1 MREFA
6 PMSLRHLLFAAAA
19 MSLMLGGCASGFGP
33 MIQAEIDGP
42 AVDGYPVPVTPASA
56 RPGDWGPA
64 IVIPAVMSEAVA
76 GQDSPY
82 RLDSGDRIRVFVY
95 GQPSLSRLYIVD
107 PDGKISV
114 PLIGTISARG
124 KTTTQL
130 QGIIRSRLGS
140 EYVKDPQVSVDIQ
153 QNRPFFIFGEVRNA
167 GQYPYVSGMTVETAV
182 AIGGGYTERASD
194 RSFRITRKV
203 DGLVQEI
210 EAPGIAPI
218 RPGDTVYVF
227 ERYF

>member
-1 MREFA
+1 
-6 PMSLRHLLFAAAA
+6 MSLRHRLFAALAA
-19 MSLMLGGCASGFGP
+19 SLMLGGCASGFGP
-33 MIQAEIDGP
+33 QIQGEIDGP
-42 AVDGYPVPVTPASA
+42 AADGYPVPVTTASA
-56 RPGDWGPA
+56 SPRDWGPA
-64 IVIPAVMSEAVA
+64 VVIPAVMSETVA
-76 GQDSPY
+76 ERNGPY

-124 KTTTQL
+124 KTTTEL
-130 QGIIRSRLGS
+130 QGLIRSRLGS

-153 QNRPFFIFGEVRNA
+153 QNRPFFVFGEVRNA

-194 RSFRITRKV
+194 RSFRITRKI
-203 DGLVQEI
+203 DGVVQEI
-210 EAPGIAPI
+210 EAPGIAAI

>member
-1 MREFA
+1 
-6 PMSLRHLLFAAAA
+6 MSLRHHLLAATAA
-19 MSLMLGGCASGFGP
+19 SLMLGGCASGFEP
-33 MIQAEIDGP
+33 QIQSEAGG
-42 AVDGYPVPVTPASA
+42 AVADGYPVPLTTGSA
-56 RPGDWGPA
+56 GPRGWGPPT
-64 IVIPAVMSEAVA
+64 VIPAVMSETVA
-76 GQDSPY
+76 EHDGPY

-140 EYVKDPQVSVDIQ
+140 EYVKDPQVTVDIQ
-153 QNRPFFIFGEVRNA
+153 QNRPFFILGEVRNA

-182 AIGGGYTERASD
+182 AIGGGYTERASE
-194 RSFRITRKV
+194 RSFRVTRKV
-203 DGLVQEI
+203 DGVVQEI
-210 EAPGIAPI
+210 EAPGDLLL

>member
-1 MREFA
+1 
-6 PMSLRHLLFAAAA
+6 MSLRHLLFAATAA
-19 MSLMLGGCASGFGP
+19 SLMLGGCASGFGP
-33 MIQAEIDGP
+33 VVQAEIDGP
-42 AVDGYPVPVTPASA
+42 IVDGYPVPVTTASA
-56 RPGDWGPA
+56 SLRDWGPA
-64 IVIPAVMSEAVA
+64 VIIPAVMSETMAEHN
-76 GQDSPY
+76 GPY

-124 KTTTQL
+124 KTTNEL

-153 QNRPFFIFGEVRNA
+153 QNRPFFILGEVRNA

-194 RSFRITRKV
+194 RSFRITRKI
-203 DGLVQEI
+203 DGVVQEI
-210 EAPGIAPI
+210 EALGLTPI

>member
-1 MREFA
+1 
-6 PMSLRHLLFAAAA
+6 
-19 MSLMLGGCASGFGP
+19 MLGGCASGFGP
-33 MIQAEIDGP
+33 VVQAEIDGP
-42 AVDGYPVPVTPASA
+42 IVDGYPVPVTTASA
-56 RPGDWGPA
+56 SLRDWGPA
-64 IVIPAVMSEAVA
+64 VIIPAVMSETMAEHN
-76 GQDSPY
+76 GPY

-124 KTTTQL
+124 KTTNEL

-153 QNRPFFIFGEVRNA
+153 QNRPFFILGEVRNA

-194 RSFRITRKV
+194 RSFRITRKI
-203 DGLVQEI
+203 DGVVQEI
-210 EAPGIAPI
+210 EALGLTPI

>member
-1 MREFA
+1 
-6 PMSLRHLLFAAAA
+6 MSPRHLLFAAMAA
-19 MSLMLGGCASGFGP
+19 SLMLGGCASGFGP
-33 MIQAEIDGP
+33 QIQSETNGTVA
-42 AVDGYPVPVTPASA
+42 DGYPIPVTTGSA
-56 RPGDWGPA
+56 GPRAWGPA
-64 IVIPAVMSEAVA
+64 IVIPAVVSETVA
-76 GQDSPY
+76 EHDGPY

-114 PLIGTISARG
+114 PLIGTVSARG

-130 QGIIRSRLGS
+130 QGLIRSRLGS

-167 GQYPYVSGMTVETAV
+167 GQYPYVSSMTVETAV
-182 AIGGGYTERASD
+182 AIGGGYTERASN
-194 RSFRITRKV
+194 RSFRITRKI
-203 DGLVQEI
+203 DGVVQEI
-210 EAPGIAPI
+210 EAPGDTSL

>member
-1 MREFA
+1 M
-6 PMSLRHLLFAAAA
+6 PVRHLLFAATAA
-19 MSLMLGGCASGFGP
+19 SLMLGGCASGFGP
-33 MIQAEIDGP
+33 QIHSEVDG
-42 AVDGYPVPVTPASA
+42 AVVNGYPVPLTVSA
-56 RPGDWGPA
+56 APRDWGPA
-64 IVIPAVMSEAVA
+64 IVVPAVMSETVA
-76 GQDSPY
+76 EHDGPY

-114 PLIGTISARG
+114 PLIGTISVRG
-124 KTTTQL
+124 KTTSQL

-194 RSFRITRKV
+194 RSFRISRKT
-203 DGLVQEI
+203 DGIVREM
-210 EAPGIAPI
+210 EVPGDASI

>member
-1 MREFA
+1 
-6 PMSLRHLLFAAAA
+6 MSVRHLLFAAAA
-19 MSLMLGGCASGFGP
+19 ASLMLGGCASGFGP
-33 MIQAEIDGP
+33 QIESEAAG
-42 AVDGYPVPVTPASA
+42 AVADGYPVPITTGSA
-56 RPGDWGPA
+56 GPGGWGPA
-64 IVIPAVMSEAVA
+64 IVIPAVMSETVA
-76 GQDSPY
+76 EHDGPY

-130 QGIIRSRLGS
+130 QGLIRSRLGS

-182 AIGGGYTERASD
+182 AIGGGYTERASN
-194 RSFRITRKV
+194 RSFRITRRT
-203 DGLVQEI
+203 DGVVQEI
-210 EAPGIAPI
+210 EAPGDTSL